1 MWDNPRLLNATANAL
16 IGVAALIF
24 AYAAL
29 QLLLRSPLFPLKE
42 IVVRGELAHADREEI
57 AGALEGIGGNFF
69 AADLAA
75 VRGRLEQVGW
85 VRRVDARR
93 VWPDRIEVRLEEH
106 VAFARWGQVE
116 GDLQSRGL
124 VNTFGEPFAAEMGAD
139 EQRALPLFAGPVGT
153 EGEIA
158 RRYRRFSELLAPLG
172 ERPERVVLTPRH
184 AWQLRLATGLQVELG
199 RDGPEPVEQ
208 RLERF
213 VGAFPALLAQLG
225 RTRYERVDLR
235 YANGFAV
242 RVPELA
248 RERAPVR
255 AAPGKKHRGRA

>member
-16 IGVAALIF
+16 IGLASLIF
-24 AYAAL
+24 AYAGL
-29 QLLLRSPLFPLKE
+29 QLLLRSPLFPLQE
-42 IVVRGELAHADREEI
+42 IVVRGELKHASREEI

-106 VAFARWGQVE
+106 VAFARWGDS
-116 GDLQSRGL
+116 GF
-124 VNTFGEPFAAEMGAD
+124 VNTHGEPFAAEMDAA
-139 EQRALPLFAGPVGT
+139 EQGALPLFAGPVGT
-153 EGEIA
+153 EGELA

-172 ERPERVVLTPRH
+172 DRPERVVLTPRH

-199 RDGPEPVEQ
+199 RDGPDPVEQ

-235 YANGFAV
+235 YPNGFAL
-242 RVPELA
+242 RVT
-248 RERAPVR
+248 
-255 AAPGKKHRGRA
+255 GWKG